1 MSVILLL
8 FATLIKFN
16 WAPSPGPAPVASYKL
31 CIGLTPG
38 ACTTTAS
45 VAAPATEKVVDLDV
59 SKVWYA
65 TVRAV
70 NPFGESD
77 PSGQVIVG
85 KPLPPAALNGSLSVG

>member
-1 MSVILLL
+1 MTLALLL
-8 FATLIKFN
+8 FATLIKFS

-31 CIGLTPG
+31 CIGTSPG

-45 VAAPATEKVVDLDV
+45 VVAPTTEKVVDLDV
-59 SKVWYA
+59 NQVWYA

-77 PSGQVIVG
+77 PSGQVVVG
-85 KPLPPAALNGSLSVG
+85 KPLPPAALTGSLSVG